1 MNSGGKMKPNNI
13 VKLTA
18 CFLTGAVMI
27 SGLPSFVDA
36 SAAIA
41 GITTTLSETVANKE
55 LKMPLSAGVSSIFSK
70 YVLQGTSQAI
80 NSGMQRAEKD
90 VEVVAAV
97 EEVPVAEV
105 IAEVPVPVVSEFAN
119 KAVAKVDS
127 YVNVR
132 TEPTIESATAG
143 KLYNNCVG
151 TVVDQVDGWYRI
163 QSGTLDG
170 WVTADYVVVGDE
182 ALVQSVGTRVATVV
196 TPTLRVRKSPTQ
208 ESDIIGLV
216 PGGELLTVKGEQD
229 GFVSVSIEEGD
240 GWVSSEYVTTKM
252 VYKEAESASEEAA
265 RLQREDKARKE
276 AQKAAQKATKS
287 TSSNTSNKSYTA
299 PSGGGGSSVVGYAT
313 QFVGNRYVYGG
324 TSLTNGTDCSG
335 FVMGVYAAFGVS
347 LPHSSSALRSV
358 GYGVS
363 YSEAQ
368 PGDIICYSGHVAIYV
383 GNGTIVHASNARDGI
398 KYGSATYK
406 TILGVRR
413 IF

>member
-1 MNSGGKMKPNNI
+1 MKSKNI

-36 SAAIA
+36 SAVA
-41 GITTTLSETVANKE
+41 GVTTTLSDAVKKKE

-70 YVLQGTSQAI
+70 YVLEGTNQVI
-80 NSGMQRAEKD
+80 NSGMQRAQKD
-90 VEVVAAV
+90 VTVVAAA
-97 EEVPVAEV
+97 EEVKPVAV
-105 IAEVPVPVVSEFAN
+105 APVAPAPVVSEYAN
-119 KAVAKVDS
+119 KAVAKVES

-170 WVTADYVVVGDE
+170 WVTAAYVVVGDE
-182 ALVQSVGTRVATVV
+182 ALVKSVGTVVATVV
-196 TPTLRVRKSPTQ
+196 TPTLRVRKSATQ

-240 GWVSSEYVTTKM
+240 GWVSKEFVTTKT
-252 VYKEAESASEEAA
+252 VYKEAESAAEEAA
-265 RLQREDKARKE
+265 RLQREEAARIAAQKS
-276 AQKAAQKATKS
+276 AQKASKKAQKTS
-287 TSSNTSNKSYTA
+287 TTTSSNKSYAA
-299 PSGGGGSSVVGYAT
+299 PSDGGGSSVASYAG
-313 QFVGNRYVYGG
+313 QFSGNPYVYGG

-335 FVMGVYAAFGVS
+335 FVMSVYAAFGVS
-347 LPHSSSALRSV
+347 LPHSSSGLRNV

-368 PGDIICYSGHVAIYV
+368 PGDIVCYSGHVGIYV
-383 GNGTIVHASNARDGI
+383 GNGTIIHASNKSDGI
-398 KYGSATYK
+398 KYSSATYK
-406 TILGVRR
+406 NILAIRR

>member
-1 MNSGGKMKPNNI
+1 MKSSNI

-36 SAAIA
+36 SASA
-41 GITTTLSETVANKE
+41 GITTTLSETVANKD
-55 LKMPLSAGVSSIFSK
+55 LKMPLSSGISSIFSK
-70 YVLQGTSQAI
+70 YVLQGTNQAI
-80 NSGMQRAEKD
+80 NSGMQRAEKE
-90 VEVVAAV
+90 VAVVAA
-97 EEVPVAEV
+97 AEV
-105 IAEVPVPVVSEFAN
+105 IPAPEVVVEVPVPVVSEYAN
-119 KAVAKVDS
+119 KAVAKVES

-132 TEPTIESATAG
+132 TEPNTTSATAG

-170 WVTADYVVVGDE
+170 WVTAEYVVVGDE

-196 TPTLRVRKSPTQ
+196 TQTLRVRKSATQ

-216 PGGELLTVKGEQD
+216 PGGEVLIVKGEQD

-240 GWVSSEYVTTKM
+240 GWVSSEFVTTKT
-252 VYKEAESASEEAA
+252 VYKEAESAAEESA
-265 RLQREDKARKE
+265 RLQSEEKARKA
-276 AQKAAQKATKS
+276 AQKAAQKTQQKS
-287 TSSNTSNKSYTA
+287 QQQSSSNTNSNKSYAA
-299 PSGGGGSSVVGYAT
+299 PSGGDGSSVAAYAS
-313 QFVGNRYVYGG
+313 QFAGNRYVYGG
-324 TSLTNGTDCSG
+324 SSLTNGTDCSG
-335 FVMGVYAAFGVS
+335 FVMSVYAAFGVS

-368 PGDIICYSGHVAIYV
+368 PGDIICYSGHVGIYV
-383 GNGTIVHASNARDGI
+383 GNGTIINASTKSTGI
-398 KYGSATYK
+398 KYSSATYK